1 MVVTFPQMGT
11 LNILAKSL
19 LDDLKIPYVM
29 PPACTQRTLELG
41 SRYAPEQACLPFKI
55 NLGNFL
61 ESAELGADTVLI
73 TGGCGPCRFGYYGQL
88 EGEIL
93 KDLGYDMEMIVL
105 DAPKDRAGM
114 RTLLGRL
121 GRVVEGRSLTQCLR
135 AVREA
140 LKVSQAVDGMEELA
154 LKVRARERKAGTT
167 DRILQD
173 FERRAFALSG
183 SSQLLWAVD
192 QTLAR
197 LQSVPLRPGP
207 VLKVGIVGEI
217 FTMLEPFTNLDIPR
231 MLGQMGV
238 EVSVSMRL
246 SSWITDHILKLK
258 FWQEPEIREA
268 ARPYLRTFV
277 GGHAQETLGH
287 AIRYAKEGYDGI
299 IQLFPLTCL
308 PEIVAESILPSVSED
323 YGIPLM
329 VLVTDEM
336 SGRAGYRTRL
346 EAFVDMLEQRKEK
359 EHVSW
364 Y

>member
-1 MVVTFPQMGT
+1 M
-11 LNILAKSL
+11 
-19 LDDLKIPYVM
+19 
-29 PPACTQRTLELG
+29 
-41 SRYAPEQACLPFKI
+41 
-55 NLGNFL
+55 
-61 ESAELGADTVLI
+61 SAFQDQPGQFSGKRGA
-73 TGGCGPCRFGYYGQL
+73 GCGHGAHHRRRGPCRFGYYGQL

-114 RTLLGRL
+114 KTLLGRL
-121 GRVVEGRSLTQCLR
+121 GRVVEGRSLSQCLR

-154 LKVRARERKAGTT
+154 LKVRAREREVGIT

-246 SSWITDHILKLK
+246 TAGSPIT
-258 FWQEPEIREA
+258 
-268 ARPYLRTFV
+268 
-277 GGHAQETLGH
+277 
-287 AIRYAKEGYDGI
+287 
-299 IQLFPLTCL
+299 
-308 PEIVAESILPSVSED
+308 S
-323 YGIPLM
+323 
-329 VLVTDEM
+329 
-336 SGRAGYRTRL
+336 
-346 EAFVDMLEQRKEK
+346 
-359 EHVSW
+359 
-364 Y
+364 